1 MKIHD
6 EESNAKFI
14 GIIVRALIPIGVF
27 VAFINFIAVII
38 RSLFR
43 MNIN

>member
-6 EESNAKFI
+6 EESNAKFVT
-14 GIIVRALIPIGVF
+14 GIAKALAPIAVF
-27 VAFINFIAVII
+27 VIFVNFIAFII

>member
-14 GIIVRALIPIGVF
+14 GGIIKALIPIGVF
-27 VAFINFIAVII
+27 VLFINFVAFII